1 VNKSRL
7 QGQRPGGRHGRLLV
21 VAVVSA
27 TLATGACGDGPRRK
41 ESLPA
46 TSTST
51 ETTAP
56 ATPPAP
62 DPAVSAPPVAPVPP
76 AAAPAPPPPPP
87 APGPMPPKGLGPG
100 DRGPLVAW
108 AESRLAAL
116 HYDVGVVDDL
126 FDAATASAVTAFQK
140 IGGLGRSGRLAQAD
154 ADALTIAQPPAPV
167 VPNGGPDRIEIDLPR
182 QVLLLWKGGVLVK
195 ILPVSTGT
203 GKRFCEKGHCGVA
216 ATPAGS
222 FRIGYRKPGWER
234 SPLGRMY
241 NPMYFLV
248 GPGIAIHGFQQVPP
262 NPASHGCVR
271 IPMFA
276 AETLPGL
283 VPDRTPVYVFDGKTP
298 LAPIAAGGP
307 QT

>member
-1 VNKSRL
+1 MRKIV
-7 QGQRPGGRHGRLLV
+7 V
-21 VAVVSA
+21 VAVVTA
-27 TLATGACGDGPRRK
+27 ALMTAACGDGGQRK
-41 ESLPA
+41 NDGNGALPLPPTSASTTTTA
-46 TSTST
+46 TTA
-51 ETTAP
+51 TTAP
-56 ATPPAP
+56 P
-62 DPAVSAPPVAPVPP
+62 
-76 AAAPAPPPPPP
+76 PAPPPPPT
-87 APGPMPPKGLGPG
+87 APPMPPTGLGQG
-100 DRGPLVAW
+100 AQGPLVAW
-108 AESRLAAL
+108 AESHLAAL
-116 HYDVGVVDDL
+116 HYDLGTVDDR
-126 FDAATASAVTAFQK
+126 FDEGTAAAVTAFQK
-140 IGGLGRSGRLAQAD
+140 ITGLPRTGRLTQAD
-154 ADALTIAQPPAPV
+154 ADALVVAQSPAPV

-216 ATPAGS
+216 VTPPGS
-222 FRIGYRKPGWER
+222 YRIGYRKPGWER

-262 NPASHGCVR
+262 VPASHGCVR

-283 VPDRTPVYVFDGKTP
+283 VADRTPVYVFDGTTP